1 MQSIS
6 RDEEPSCDVSRQLLQ
21 VSAICKVSPMPS
33 HALRQPRGD
42 VTSWSRWI
50 DRLYDLKRDKR
61 GNHERPHKPALLLA
75 ITDLLDRGVTTKNRF
90 KLDSELIAS
99 FNRYFTIVR
108 GRDDK
113 PTIENPFFFLSG
125 DGFWTLRP
133 SAGGPALYQPGNV
146 SRAPTRTALRTVE
159 GSFDPEFFATLLADA
174 RSRACLR
181 EVLIGRYF
189 PEHRER
195 LAALL
200 VTSQREMVREN
211 RPAYNRVRDG
221 AFRRVVLEL
230 YDYRC
235 AACGVRVR
243 LPDDRSLV
251 EAAHI
256 IPFEVSL
263 NDKPN
268 NGLALCPNHHWA
280 MDRYL
285 IAPCPDS
292 NNPAGIWR
300 VGRILDERIDGQ
312 KDLVALA
319 NRPVIP
325 PHERQ
330 FFPDIDALRW
340 RERQLERFK

>member
-1 MQSIS
+1 MALN
-6 RDEEPSCDVSRQLLQ
+6 RRQGGSWRLHRVFGFYNVTFMAAYL
-21 VSAICKVSPMPS
+21 VTE
-33 HALRQPRGD
+33 PRGN
-42 VTSWSRWI
+42 TASWSRWI

-61 GNHERPHKPALLLA
+61 GTHERPHKPALLLA
-75 ITDLLDRGVTTKNRF
+75 LTDLLDRGLVRGNRF
-90 KLDSELIAS
+90 AFDSELIAT
-99 FNRYFTIVR
+99 FNRYFAIVR
-108 GRDDK
+108 HGDDK

-133 SAGGPALYQPGNV
+133 AGGGPPLYQAGNV
-146 SRAPTRTALRTVE
+146 SRAPTRKVLRNVI
-159 GSFDPEFFATLLADA
+159 GSFDPEFFSALLSDA

-189 PEHRER
+189 PEYRER
-195 LAALL
+195 LAAL
-200 VTSQREMVREN
+200 VIAPRNSAVREV
-211 RPAYNRVRDG
+211 RPAYNRARDG

-256 IPFEVSL
+256 IPFEVSR

-280 MDRYL
+280 MDRLL

-292 NNPAGIWR
+292 HRPAGVWR
-300 VGRILDERIDGQ
+300 VGGILDERIDGQ
-312 KDLVALA
+312 RDLVALSD
-319 NRPVIP
+319 RPVIP
-325 PHERQ
+325 PRERQ
-330 FFPDIDALRW
+330 FYPDIEGLRW
-340 RERQLERFK
+340 REQHLRTGTAD